1 MPRHPGRVERVDGVS
16 WRGWPALDGGLT
28 TITTYQTGTERRA
41 EGRAEFRPSLLLV
54 GGEVVAMVSRTE
66 QDGVNPSS
74 PGEGVNWLDSER
86 LALTWQSVG
95 RKESEERG
103 TGRRKGEQMRASGRD
118 HGEE

>member
-1 MPRHPGRVERVDGVS
+1 MVVCPT
-16 WRGWPALDGGLT
+16 L
-28 TITTYQTGTERRA
+28 TTYQTGTERRA
-41 EGRAEFRPSLLLV
+41 EGREEVRPSLLLV
-54 GGEVVAMVSRTE
+54 GGEVVAMVSRPE
-66 QDGVNPSS
+66 QEGVNPSS

-103 TGRRKGEQMRASGRD
+103 TGRRKGEQMRTSGRD